1 MNVDLTAK
9 LSKATLKYIE
19 LFHLGEDMLMG
30 ISDPTF
36 YMVPGEKNTGEKI
49 KSAYFSDSICEEA
62 RNLNTLYANCIR
74 TNGN

>member
-1 MNVDLTAK
+1 MNVNLTTK
-9 LSKATLKYIE
+9 LSKGTLKYIE
-19 LFHLGEDMLMG
+19 LFHLGEDMLMR

>member
-1 MNVDLTAK
+1 
-9 LSKATLKYIE
+9 
-19 LFHLGEDMLMG
+19 MLME

-49 KSAYFSDSICEEA
+49 KSAYFSDSICEEV

>member
-1 MNVDLTAK
+1 
-9 LSKATLKYIE
+9 
-19 LFHLGEDMLMG
+19 MLMG